1 MKWIKLFED
10 FKQNNIV
17 GDLIKPEDIVKAKID
32 GDKIYAT
39 IIDGIPGNDP
49 KEPLEIKDIDKDG
62 LITVDYKGK
71 IGKGKIGYVKLTDV
85 KKIGEKQNESIDNDI
100 DLQSIIDSIP
110 DSDIPRETN
119 IIKEIGDK
127 IVYVE
132 GWCDRCFSNYD
143 VYDRDEKVQMAR
155 EIGERRL
162 KGIPRLPQYS
172 KRFSGKEMIDYKFVE
187 LPNNEINYCLS
198 IGIYK

>member
-10 FKQNNIV
+10 FKQNNEA
-17 GDLIKPEDIVKAKID
+17 GDLITGDDIIKAKEN
-32 GDKIYAT
+32 GEKIYAT
-39 IIDGIPGNDP
+39 IVEEIPENDP
-49 KEPLEIKDIDKDG
+49 KEPLDIKDIDEDG

-71 IGKGKIGYVKLTDV
+71 IGYVKLTDV
-85 KKIGEKQNESIDNDI
+85 KQIGEKQNESIDNDI
-100 DLQSIIDSIP
+100 DLQSLIDSIP
-110 DSDIPRETN
+110 DSNIPRETN

-143 VYDRDEKVQMAR
+143 VNDRDGMVQMAR

-162 KGIPRLPQYS
+162 KQIPRLPQYS
-172 KRFSGKEMIDYKFVE
+172 KRFSGKEMIDYKFIE